1 MAAKKKPAKKN
12 WMKTAVKKPGALH
25 EDLGI
30 PKDQKIPASK
40 LKIKPG
46 DSALLKK
53 RKTLAKTFKK
63 ARRK

>member
-1 MAAKKKPAKKN
+1 MAAKKKKN

-25 EDLGI
+25 EALGI
-30 PKDQKIPASK
+30 PQGQKIPASK
-40 LKIKPG
+40 LAIKKG
-46 DSALLKK
+46 DSALMKK